1 MTISEVSEKYG
12 ISCDTLRWYE
22 KIGLLKNVGR
32 KSSGLRD
39 YNETNCKTVEFI
51 KCMRD
56 AGVAV
61 ETLIEY
67 MNLFEE
73 GDSTLEKRKNLLVMQ
88 REIILKKRADLDKSI
103 QRMNYKIE
111 NYESLIDIQKKMI
124 GGNQK

>member
-1 MTISEVSEKYG
+1 
-12 ISCDTLRWYE
+12 
-22 KIGLLKNVGR
+22 
-32 KSSGLRD
+32 
-39 YNETNCKTVEFI
+39 
-51 KCMRD
+51 MRD

-103 QRMNYKIE
+103 QRLNYKIE